1 MGMYR
6 YTAVWEPGPAPRVP
20 EKSSVRGEFGG
31 WGGREGHGSRP
42 FPSLLKLLGST
53 ALGAAAPALCFSKKK
68 PKAEF
73 LLLEE
78 LLFPPPQPYSCFHA
92 TSSHGSH
99 LGGALPPPPPS
110 PLPLPLPA
118 LSPCPRISLR
128 LRTAS
133 TNPPPA
139 FRGYG
144 VQGGHGVRAR
154 TRTPHRAPRT
164 SPLPH
169 LTLPLAELGS
179 QLLSHAP
186 LVETPRVSLSFRC
199 FPFFLSFFLLF
210 FLGCCNATLSSS
222 QPRLPERSRV

>member
-1 MGMYR
+1 MQLHPLCVSRRKSQKRSFSSSRSCYFLPLSPTPVFTLR
-6 YTAVWEPGPAPRVP
+6 ALTVP
-20 EKSSVRGEFGG
+20 TSAE
-31 WGGREGHGSRP
+31 
-42 FPSLLKLLGST
+42 PSLPLLHRLS
-53 ALGAAAPALCFSKKK
+53 PY
-68 PKAEF
+68 
-73 LLLEE
+73 
-78 LLFPPPQPYSCFHA
+78 LFPR
-92 TSSHGSH
+92 
-99 LGGALPPPPPS
+99 
-110 PLPLPLPA
+110 
-118 LSPCPRISLR
+118 CPRAHEYPLR

>member
-31 WGGREGHGSRP
+31 WGGREGHGSRL

-118 LSPCPRISLR
+118 LSPCPRISPTFEDCIHQP
-128 LRTAS
+128 TARIS
-133 TNPPPA
+133 W
-139 FRGYG
+139 
-144 VQGGHGVRAR
+144 VRSSG
-154 TRTPHRAPRT
+154 RAW
-164 SPLPH
+164 
-169 LTLPLAELGS
+169 G
-179 QLLSHAP
+179 
-186 LVETPRVSLSFRC
+186 
-199 FPFFLSFFLLF
+199 
-210 FLGCCNATLSSS
+210 
-222 QPRLPERSRV
+222 